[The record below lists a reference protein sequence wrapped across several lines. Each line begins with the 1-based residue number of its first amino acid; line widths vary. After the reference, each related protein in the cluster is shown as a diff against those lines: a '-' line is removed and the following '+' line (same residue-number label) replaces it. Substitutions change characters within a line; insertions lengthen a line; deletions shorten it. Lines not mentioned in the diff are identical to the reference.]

1 MIDMENFDRIQFNP
15 QIMGGKPT
23 IRGIRVT
30 VGAIVGLVA
39 SGYTTEEIL
48 NKYPYLE
55 KQDITQALQY
65 AAWRADELEQ
75 PLDMA

>member
-1 MIDMENFDRIQFNP
+1 MENFDRIKFDPN
-15 QIMGGKPT
+15 IMGGKPT

-39 SGYTTEEIL
+39 SGYSTEKIL
-48 NKYPYLE
+48 EMYPYLE
-55 KQDITQALQY
+55 KEDITQSLQY

-75 PLDMA
+75 PLDTA